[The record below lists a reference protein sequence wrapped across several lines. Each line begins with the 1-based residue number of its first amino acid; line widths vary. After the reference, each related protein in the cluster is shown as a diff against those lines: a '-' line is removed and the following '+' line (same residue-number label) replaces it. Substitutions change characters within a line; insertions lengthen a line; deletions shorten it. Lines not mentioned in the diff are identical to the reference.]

1 MQQINEL
8 LTCLANVNLTVN
20 LAKCEFG
27 KASVTYLGKTVGGGQ
42 VWPVGA
48 KIEAICNFAAPEN
61 RRELRRFLGM
71 AGYYRAFCVNFS
83 TVVTP
88 LTNLLSPKVQY
99 EWSPGCQ
106 EAFNNVKLLLASS
119 PVLSAPDFDRPFS
132 VAVDASESGAGA
144 VLLQV
149 GLDGVEH
156 PVAYFSKKFI
166 RHQQVYSTVEREALA
181 LILAVQHFEV
191 YLGSSPSP
199 IDLFTDHNPLVF
211 IDHNLLPSLVAASS

>member
-1 MQQINEL
+1 MTGVQTCALPIWTHHLQQMNKL
-8 LTCLANVNLTVN
+8 FTRLANANLTVN

-119 PVLSAPDFDRPFS
+119 PVLSAPTLTVPSMLLLMPVR
-132 VAVDASESGAGA
+132 V
-144 VLLQV
+144 VL
-149 GLDGVEH
+149 
-156 PVAYFSKKFI
+156 
-166 RHQQVYSTVEREALA
+166 ERFCYRLND
-181 LILAVQHFEV
+181 
-191 YLGSSPSP
+191 S
-199 IDLFTDHNPLVF
+199 
-211 IDHNLLPSLVAASS
+211 

>member
-1 MQQINEL
+1 MEL
-8 LTCLANVNLTVN
+8 PLFVSEQTRWNLSFLHWLSSTEFSYKDRLLSITCDD
-20 LAKCEFG
+20 CIDR
-27 KASVTYLGKTVGGGQ
+27 VGS
-42 VWPVGA
+42 A
-48 KIEAICNFAAPEN
+48 
-61 RRELRRFLGM
+61 RF
-71 AGYYRAFCVNFS
+71 V
-83 TVVTP
+83 
-88 LTNLLSPKVQY
+88 NLLSPKVQFQ
-99 EWSPGCQ
+99 WSPSCQ
-106 EAFNNVKLLLASS
+106 EAFDNVKLLLASS

-156 PVAYFSKKFI
+156 PVAYFSRKFN

-211 IDHNLLPSLVAASS
+211 IDRMRNQNQRIMRWSLILQQYPLKIQHIRGKDNIVADALSRV